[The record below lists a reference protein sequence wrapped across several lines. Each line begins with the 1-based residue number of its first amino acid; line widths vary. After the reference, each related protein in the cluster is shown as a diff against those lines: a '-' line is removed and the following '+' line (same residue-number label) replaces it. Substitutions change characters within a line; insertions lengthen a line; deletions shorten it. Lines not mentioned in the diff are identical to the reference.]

1 MPDKMMG
8 NTVSTDTR
16 CEACPRKCGAERN
29 KGHKGFCGET
39 GEIRVTRAMP
49 HMWEEPVISGKRGS
63 GAVFFSGCNLH
74 CVYCQN
80 KAISDGGQGK
90 VIGLNRLKD
99 IFLELQ
105 DKKVYNIN
113 LVTPTH
119 YTYEIIEAVAA
130 ARKEG
135 LKIPIVYNC
144 GGYESTTSIKALKDT
159 VDIWMPDMKY
169 ISSQTAKMY
178 SNAPD
183 YFERASEAL
192 REMTAQVIAKGGTRF
207 HTEETDNGETAQKQ
221 AISIMDRGVIVR
233 HMLLPGHVAES
244 KRILRYLH
252 ETYGNDIY
260 ISIMSQYTPM
270 PQILDSDR
278 FPELKIK
285 VKKEEYDRLVDFA
298 LRIGIE
304 NAFIQEGDTAEES
317 FIPAFDCEGV

>member
-1 MPDKMMG
+1 MG
-8 NTVSTDTR
+8 EKAVKTDAK
-16 CEACPRKCGAERN
+16 CMICPRKCGIERYV
-29 KGHKGFCGET
+29 GRKGFCGET

-90 VIGLNRLKD
+90 VISINRLKE

-119 YTYEIIEAVAA
+119 YTYEIIEAVAL
-130 ARKEG
+130 ARNEG
-135 LKIPIVYNC
+135 LKLPIVYNC
-144 GGYESTTSIKALKDT
+144 GGYESVESIRALKDT

-169 ISSQTAKMY
+169 ISSETAKRY

-183 YFERASEAL
+183 YFEVACNAL
-192 REMTAQVIAKGGTRF
+192 KEMTAQVNAKGGTKFYTVEPEADGNIQDTGIR
-207 HTEETDNGETAQKQ
+207 
-221 AISIMDRGVIVR
+221 IMERGVIVR

-244 KRILRYLH
+244 KRLLRYLH

-270 PQILDSDR
+270 PQILESDR
-278 FPELKIK
+278 FPELKTK
-285 VKKEEYDRLVDFA
+285 VLKDEYDRLVDFA
-298 LRIGIE
+298 VRIGIE

>member
-1 MPDKMMG
+1 MPDKKCM
-8 NTVSTDTR
+8 T
-16 CEACPRKCGAERN
+16 CPRKCGAERYA
-29 KGHKGFCGET
+29 GQKGFCGES

-90 VIGLNRLKD
+90 VISLNRLKS

-135 LKIPIVYNC
+135 LKLPIVYNC
-144 GGYESTTSIKALKDT
+144 GGYESVESIKALKDT

-169 ISSQTAKMY
+169 ISSETAQRY

-192 REMTAQVIAKGGTRF
+192 NEMTAQVKAKGGTKF
-207 HTEETDNGETAQKQ
+207 YTEETDNEGA
-221 AISIMDRGVIVR
+221 AVNIMERGVIVR
-233 HMLLPGHVAES
+233 HMLLPGNVAES

-270 PQILDSDR
+270 PQILNSDR
-278 FPELKIK
+278 FPELKTK
-285 VKKEEYDRLVDFA
+285 VAKEEYDRLVDFA

>member
-1 MPDKMMG
+1 M
-8 NTVSTDTR
+8 T
-16 CEACPRKCGAERN
+16 CPRKCGAERYA
-29 KGHKGFCGET
+29 GQKGFCGES

-90 VIGLNRLKD
+90 VISLNRLKS

-135 LKIPIVYNC
+135 LKLPIVYNC
-144 GGYESTTSIKALKDT
+144 GGYESVESIKALKDT

-169 ISSQTAKMY
+169 ISSETAQRY

-192 REMTAQVIAKGGTRF
+192 NEMTAQVKAKGGTKF
-207 HTEETDNGETAQKQ
+207 YTEETDNEGA
-221 AISIMDRGVIVR
+221 AVNIMERGVIVR
-233 HMLLPGHVAES
+233 HMLLPGNVAES

-270 PQILDSDR
+270 PQILNSDR
-278 FPELKIK
+278 FPELKTK
-285 VKKEEYDRLVDFA
+285 VAKEEYDRLVDFA